1 LKNDLKALLRE
12 CHNKGYLTNEFAI
25 EALKIAHIH
34 VAKKDRSYCHQ
45 IKEET
50 ISHFSSKLVR
60 KWRLLKPEK
69 SPFSYLNSMA
79 YTSLL
84 DISKKE
90 HAYKNK
96 KEFLRQ
102 FTLGKL
108 NKQDTHYDNDN
119 NT

>member
-12 CHNKGYLTNEFAI
+12 CHDKGYLTNEFAI

-50 ISHFSSKLVR
+50 IAHFSSKLVR
-60 KWRLLKPEK
+60 KWSMLNPER
-69 SPFSYLNSMA
+69 SPFSYINSMA
-79 YTSLL
+79 YSSLL

-90 HAYKNK
+90 KLYKEK

-102 FTLGKL
+102 YTLSKL
-108 NKQDTHYDNDN
+108 NKQDKNYDNYD
-119 NT
+119 T